1 MTLKSILCLAFA
13 SAAVVFAGVPQ
24 TVAGGPAVSGINGK
38 ITPFGGG
45 FGADGQV
52 SSGIGGLD
60 GSLTMP
66 LSHAFGLQLDGGYAR
81 LGDDDFVST
90 GAHVFWRDPDVGM
103 FGFYAGY
110 SWLDQLGGIDVGRVG
125 LEAQRFADRFTLDG
139 AIGYLFADADDI
151 YGRAKLDYYP
161 TENLMLSAGY
171 AYELRSL
178 ATVGAEYQFASSDNV
193 GTALFAKGSIGENN
207 AYSVLGGF
215 RVFLGENMTLINR
228 HRKQDPAS
236 YTTMNIAA
244 AGGMAAVK
252 AAPLV
257 AKKEAVCSV
266 HTCFASDHACSCPP
280 GYTRTAGLH
289 SPSFACNKD
298 TCSSDGHC
306 TSWDC

>member
-13 SAAVVFAGVPQ
+13 SAVFVLAGVPR
-24 TVAGGPAVSGINGK
+24 TVAGGPAVSDTNVK
-38 ITPFGGG
+38 ITPFGGS
-45 FGADGQV
+45 FGADGQGD
-52 SSGIGGLD
+52 SGIGGLE

-81 LGDDDFVST
+81 LGDADFLGT

-110 SWLDQLGGIDVGRVG
+110 AWLDQLGGIGVGRVG

-161 TENLMLSAGY
+161 TENLMVSAGY

-193 GTALFAKGSIGENN
+193 GTALFATGSLGENN
-207 AYSVLGGF
+207 AYSVLGGV
-215 RVFLGENMTLINR
+215 RVFLGKNMTLINR
-228 HRKQDPAS
+228 HRKQDPPSYAPQNMATAS
-236 YTTMNIAA
+236 QVASVVGSAMKKGNI
-244 AGGMAAVK
+244 
-252 AAPLV
+252 
-257 AKKEAVCSV
+257 CTV
-266 HTCFASDHACSCPP
+266 HTCFASDHACSCPA
-280 GYTRTAGLH
+280 GYTKTPGLF
-289 SPSFACNKD
+289 SASFACDAN
-298 TCSSDGHC
+298 TCSTDGHC